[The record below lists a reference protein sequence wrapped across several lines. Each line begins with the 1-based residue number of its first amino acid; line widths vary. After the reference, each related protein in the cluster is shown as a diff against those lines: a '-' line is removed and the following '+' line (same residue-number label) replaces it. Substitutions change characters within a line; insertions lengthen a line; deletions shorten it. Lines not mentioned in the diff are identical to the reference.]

1 MENNN
6 NNNLN
11 YNSEQMPY
19 PQQMP
24 QTSNEYYV
32 QHHSTALYKK
42 QDKLATI
49 SLACG
54 GLSIVYNPF
63 APILSLVA
71 IILGIRAMK
80 LDPRAG
86 GKGFGGFICGIVG
99 MVMFGVLLPLYLLA
113 FVICFNV

>member
-1 MENNN
+1 MENNDIN
-6 NNNLN
+6 HNG
-11 YNSEQMPY
+11 EQMPSNY
-19 PQQMP
+19 PQQTP
-24 QTSNEYYV
+24 QSANEYYM
-32 QHHSTALYKK
+32 QYHSTALYKK

-54 GLSIVYNPF
+54 GLSVIYNPF

-113 FVICFNV
+113 FVICFNI